1 MIKHPSRPRKGLKSA
16 VEMDV
21 SVHKILKGSRAN
33 GPGIRNVVWFQG
45 CTLQCPGCFN
55 PDTHDPASSHKISVT
70 DLCSSLLEPK
80 CDGVTISGGEPFQ
93 QPEALF
99 QLLTSLRKNNIQ
111 SILLF
116 SGYPYDVLRT
126 ASFSKTSLPLIDVLI
141 CGPYRKDL
149 PPAYDRFCSSS
160 NQELILLSDRYTTE
174 DFCDLPLS
182 EIIITPEGET
192 VMSGICL

>member
-1 MIKHPSRPRKGLKSA
+1 MEIT
-16 VEMDV
+16 
-21 SVHKILKGSRAN
+21 VHKILKGSCAN

-45 CTLQCPGCFN
+45 CTLNCPGCFN
-55 PDTHDPASSHKISVT
+55 PDTHDPTACTKISAN
-70 DLCSSLLEPK
+70 DLCTDLLEPA
-80 CDGVTISGGEPFQ
+80 CDGITISGGEPFQ

-99 QLLTSLRKNNIQ
+99 QLLKELRKNDVP
-111 SILLF
+111 SVLVF
-116 SGYPYDVLRT
+116 SGYPYDTLQNSPDC
-126 ASFSKTSLPLIDVLI
+126 ANSLPMIDALI

-149 PPAYDRFCSSS
+149 PPAYDRFCSSA